1 MQQMNW
7 QKVSNGHAKV
17 FVLENDTPIVGF
29 LGDSGDRRRLVFYSD
44 LNSIGMESGE
54 LGELSD
60 VIDDLRPEDIIEIC
74 CFIDK
79 DKAARASSAPE
90 KS

>member
-1 MQQMNW
+1 MQGMDW

-29 LGDSGDRRRLVFYSD
+29 LSDSGGRGRLAFYSD

-79 DKAARASSAPE
+79 DKAARASSTPE
-90 KS
+90 NS